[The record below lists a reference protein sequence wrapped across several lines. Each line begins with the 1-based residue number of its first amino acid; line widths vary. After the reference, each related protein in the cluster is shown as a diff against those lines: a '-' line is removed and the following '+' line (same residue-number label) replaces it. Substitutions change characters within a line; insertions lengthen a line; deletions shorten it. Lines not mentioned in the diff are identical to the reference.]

1 MFDENNHIESDLMM
15 RSILSEAQEEVPAHV
30 WDGVYSEL
38 DRISAADSKK
48 PAVIWIRRTAV
59 AVAAAAAVT
68 VGVIFNFNHNENR
81 TASPAED
88 SRMIAVVEENT
99 TDEISDIYIADAGEE
114 VKKAVSEF
122 RKIAYEPL
130 KETRANIADSHE
142 DGVSGHSEGIATE
155 NEITTSQAQ
164 KSDVKSEEK
173 GYDSTAEVTEADRTE
188 EYFSDEDWEADED
201 YGHSKVKASLVIS
214 GITGTNNP
222 QNKSGI
228 GPMKSPAMSTIRPKT
243 GIKQTSNESTFG
255 VPLSFGL
262 GTKIDFNHHWSLGLG
277 LNYSLLTR
285 RFEGTYT
292 RVGDDGNIEMSTSSD
307 IRNSQS
313 YIGIPINVYYNIIGQ
328 EHLNFYTYVG
338 GTVEKCIA
346 DKYNVLSSSVIH
358 TEKVE
363 GAQLSAN
370 VGIGVEFFLGKHLG
384 LYIDPSLRYYFNC
397 RQPKSIRTE
406 QPLMLGFEM
415 GLRFRL

>member
-1 MFDENNHIESDLMM
+1 MFDDNNHIESDLMM

-30 WDGVYSEL
+30 WEEVSSEL
-38 DRISAADSKK
+38 DRIYAADRKK
-48 PAVIWIRRTAV
+48 PVVIWMRRTAI

-68 VGVIFNFNHNENR
+68 VGVVFNFNQNEENII
-81 TASPAED
+81 SPAETG
-88 SRMIAVVEENT
+88 RMIAVVEKGTNDKTPE
-99 TDEISDIYIADAGEE
+99 IYIADADDE

-122 RKIAYEPL
+122 RKAAYEPA
-130 KETRANIADSHE
+130 KEIGANTADYHDDE
-142 DGVSGHSEGIATE
+142 TIDSESIVTE
-155 NEITTSQAQ
+155 SESTLPQAQ
-164 KSDVKSEEK
+164 QSETESEEK
-173 GYDSTAEVTEADRTE
+173 VYDNTE
-188 EYFSDEDWEADED
+188 EATEPERAEKYFRDEDWEADED
-201 YGHSKVKASLVIS
+201 YGHNKVKASLVIS

-222 QNKSGI
+222 QNKNGI

-243 GIKQTSNESTFG
+243 GVKETSNESTYG
-255 VPLSFGL
+255 IPLSFGL
-262 GTKIDFNHHWSLGLG
+262 GTKIDFNPRWSLGLG

-292 RVGDDGNIEMSTSSD
+292 RVGNDGNIEMSTSSD

-338 GTVEKCIA
+338 GTVEKCVA
-346 DKYNVLSSSVIH
+346 DKYNVLNSSIIH
-358 TEKVE
+358 TEKVK

-370 VGIGVEFFLGKHLG
+370 VGIGVEFFLGKYLG

-397 RQPKSIRTE
+397 RQPESIRTE